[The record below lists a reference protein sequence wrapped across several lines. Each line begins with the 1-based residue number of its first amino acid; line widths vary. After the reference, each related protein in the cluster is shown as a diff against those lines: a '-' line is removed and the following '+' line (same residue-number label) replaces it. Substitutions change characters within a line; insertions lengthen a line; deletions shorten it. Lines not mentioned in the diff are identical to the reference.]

1 MFASRV
7 SILGALLGSAFVA
20 AQSFV
25 PFPNDVAIVQS
36 VNYPGSSISYKKTD
50 ICDTTPGVNS
60 YSGYVTLPV
69 ADNSYNASIFFWY
82 FEARNNPANA
92 PTTIWMP
99 GGPGASFLDGG
110 ESNFPCVINPDS
122 NSSTLNK
129 LSMNLNSNM
138 LYIDMPVQTGYSYTE
153 IQDGTFNTIT
163 KEFTPLDSANQSV
176 ESNQTTFLATMS
188 SQDPSLTANT
198 TAQVAKQMW
207 QIAQVWFQEFPERST
222 TNPEINFW
230 TVSYGGFFAPATVAH
245 IQQQNELVANGTSTN
260 ENDVA
265 LQLGTLGII
274 NGCIDSESQVSFWP
288 KFAMNNTYG
297 IKAIPEEVYSM
308 AMGNLSTAYGLIDQC
323 RAAVSELDPEG
334 TGAVDQVNEACMA
347 ALQLGFGE
355 IQGAYTELSN
365 RSAFDISLPT
375 PAAFPPGYSIAYYN
389 QRWVQ
394 EALGVPVNFT
404 LSANAVVNNFFGATG
419 DPVIV
424 TKSNLEA
431 VLDSGIGVAMVYG
444 DLDYRCNWMGAE
456 NVSLSASYADAPS
469 FQSAGYAP
477 ITTNSSYQGGL
488 VRQFKNFS
496 FSRVFEAGHIAD
508 AYQPETV
515 LRIFERAISGR
526 DVATGEADAG
536 GGSSGYASS
545 GPASS
550 LNVTNEIPEPVVGP
564 MCFWYDAYYTCDE
577 AQQAALE
584 KNVAVIEDYVVVS
597 PAGHFSSTYGNPT
610 STAAAPQAT
619 VSNSAA
625 ARRFRILI

>member
-1 MFASRV
+1 MP
-7 SILGALLGSAFVA
+7 AF
-20 AQSFV
+20 S
-25 PFPNDVAIVQS
+25 
-36 VNYPGSSISYKKTD
+36 
-50 ICDTTPGVNS
+50 
-60 YSGYVTLPV
+60 
-69 ADNSYNASIFFWY
+69 

-129 LSMNLNSNM
+129 LSLNLNSNM

-153 IQDGTFNTIT
+153 IQNGTFNTNT
-163 KEFTPLDSANQSV
+163 KEFTPLDNANQTV
-176 ESNQTTFLATMS
+176 VTNQTTFLATMS
-188 SQDPSLTANT
+188 SQSPSRTVNT

-230 TVSYGGFFAPATVAH
+230 TISYGGFFAPATVAH
-245 IQQQNELVANGTSTN
+245 IQQQNELVANGSSTN
-260 ENDVA
+260 ENDMA

-288 KFAMNNTYG
+288 TFAMNNTYG
-297 IKAIPEEVYSM
+297 IKAIPEEAYSM

-334 TGAVDQVNEACMA
+334 TGAVNQVNEACMA

-365 RSAFDISLPT
+365 
-375 PAAFPPGYSIAYYN
+375 
-389 QRWVQ
+389 RWVQ

-424 TKSNLEA
+424 TKRNLES
-431 VLDSGIGVAMVYG
+431 VLDSGVGVAMVYG

-496 FSRVFEAGHIAD
+496 FSRVFEAGHMAD
-508 AYQPETV
+508 SYQPETV

-536 GGSSGYASS
+536 GSSSYASQ

-550 LNVTNEIPEPVVGP
+550 LNVTNEIPEPIIGP

-584 KNVAVIEDYVVVS
+584 KNVAVIEDFVVVS
-597 PAGHFSSTYGNPT
+597 PAGQFSSTYGNPT
-610 STAAAPQAT
+610 STTAAPQAT
-619 VSNSAA
+619 VSKSAA
-625 ARRFRILI
+625 ARRLKVLI